1 MPPRRQRP
9 EDDAPAPPPADG
21 SAMLEALEAY
31 ERTPGFKKVP
41 NTTFLVD
48 AFKHPNSVTKHWFL
62 THFHSD
68 HYGGITRSWAG
79 TVVCTEITAALVAFT
94 FRIPLSAMVRLQL
107 NVPVRIE
114 GVEVTALEANHCPG
128 AALFLFRVP
137 IPGSPDAYRTYLH
150 TGDMRYCPAMRAYPA
165 LANAP
170 IDILYLDTTY
180 CAPKH
185 VFPTQDAMIDFVV
198 DVVRKK
204 MNSPRVLF
212 VVGTYQIGKERVFV
226 RLAQQTGFKV
236 CVEPRKLELLRL
248 CQYPMDLF
256 TTDPEHPA
264 ARIRCIPLWHCNR
277 QRLRELKASVKHRFD
292 SIVAFRPTGWS
303 FSNNQTV
310 SRQQAGPG
318 VEIYGVPYS
327 EHSSFDELR
336 EFVSFLLPGRL
347 VPTVNASSPGA
358 VRAMLS
364 HFRGLVRGG
373 DGPISFEPH
382 QGWGRRADKNK
393 KPGDAPAGRG
403 GRGASGGRGRPPDD
417 VDAGPPGPPPD
428 PKRGTLL
435 SFFSR
440 ARPAPASSSSSS
452 PTAAS
457 APRAVPSPPSPSSGP
472 GRPERPGRG
481 TAPVID
487 LDAAVVDLEGDDGE
501 GYRSRSRRGRGG
513 DGGGRGEESEEGFD
527 REAFIASQFQVR
539 ELAPD
544 PEEEGEEEEGGGGG
558 GGGAA
563 LGRGVGG
570 AEAEGNAAAAAEGGG
585 GESPPR
591 TGVGQAP
598 PSPPRPGPS
607 PPPPPPRAG
616 PAAPAA
622 VIDLTASPGPPPP
635 PGARGRK
642 RPAAMADPPPRA
654 AGDIDADAERERG
667 GAGAPRQ
674 RAITS
679 FFTPGPFAP

>member
-382 QGWGRRADKNK
+382 QGWGRPGYPPLLLLAGPPRPRLFVLLFAHRRLRA
-393 KPGDAPAGRG
+393 PGCPLPLLLLLVLRAAGRG
-403 GRGASGGRGRPPDD
+403 RSLGLVPARRHLEG
-417 VDAGPPGPPPD
+417 VPGPPA
-428 PKRGTLL
+428 
-435 SFFSR
+435 
-440 ARPAPASSSSSS
+440 ARQR
-452 PTAAS
+452 
-457 APRAVPSPPSPSSGP
+457 PREA
-472 GRPERPGRG
+472 RKAREG

-501 GYRSRSRRGRGG
+501 GVQEPEPEGTRG

-544 PEEEGEEEEGGGGG
+544 PEEEGEEEEGGRRRGGG
-558 GGGAA
+558 RLWDEEWEGPRPKETRRRRPRAEGASRRLGRVWAGAA
-563 LGRGVGG
+563 L
-570 AEAEGNAAAAAEGGG
+570 
-585 GESPPR
+585 
-591 TGVGQAP
+591 
-598 PSPPRPGPS
+598 
-607 PPPPPPRAG
+607 
-616 PAAPAA
+616 APAA
-622 VIDLTASPGPPPP
+622 RPLAAASAAPRRPRRPRRCHRPDGLPGPRP
-635 PGARGRK
+635 
-642 RPAAMADPPPRA
+642 RPAPAGGSGRQPWRTRLRGPRGYRCGCG
-654 AGDIDADAERERG
+654 AGAG